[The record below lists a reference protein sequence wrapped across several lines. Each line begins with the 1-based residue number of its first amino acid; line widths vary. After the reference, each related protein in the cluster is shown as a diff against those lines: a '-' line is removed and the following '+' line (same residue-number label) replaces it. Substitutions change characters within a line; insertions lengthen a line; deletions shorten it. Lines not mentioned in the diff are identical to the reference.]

1 MKELKIDSLA
11 YALLQATRAIMY
23 VMEGMGL
30 PSALALVASKENV
43 PVAAQGAV
51 QDISYRTLRQW
62 GRVEI
67 ILSFLLKKR
76 PKPAALY
83 SLLAC
88 ALSLFNLS
96 DDDSIVLPYEN
107 YTVVNQAVDLVKTQK
122 AWMHASSMVNA
133 VLRNFLRER
142 LVLIQKAMQTVVGRW
157 NYPAWWVSSLQ
168 AIYPHDWEKI
178 LNVGNTLPPLI
189 LRVNQRKITKVD
201 YLALLQQ
208 HQIAAK
214 AVGDVAVQLLQPV
227 GVQSIPGFADGLVSV
242 QDVSAQWAAPLL
254 ELKAGMRVLDACAA
268 PGGKTGHI
276 LECADVDLWALEV
289 DAGRLA
295 KVQDN
300 LDRLGLSAKLI
311 CGDAAKQT
319 WWDGTLFDC
328 VLADVP
334 CTASGIVR
342 RHADIRWLRREEDAN
357 NLASV
362 AQKILDNLWQM
373 VRPGGKLLLVTCSI
387 WPAESESQAV
397 WFQKRTCAKRLPA
410 PGQILPGVGNEG
422 DGLFYALF
430 QKESVVR

>member
-11 YALLQATRAIMY
+11 YALLQATRAVMY
-23 VMEGMGL
+23 VMEGMAL
-30 PSALALVASKENV
+30 PAALALVVSKEKV
-43 PVAAQGAV
+43 PVTAQGAV

-62 GRVEI
+62 GRIEI

-76 PKPAALY
+76 PKPAAVY
-83 SLLAC
+83 YLLAC
-88 ALSLFNLS
+88 TLSLLNLS
-96 DDDSIVLPYEN
+96 DDDNIVLPYEG
-107 YTVVNQAVDLVKTQK
+107 YTVVNQSVDLVKTQK
-122 AWMHASSMVNA
+122 AWMHASGMVNA

-142 LVLIQKAMQTVVGRW
+142 LVLIQRAMQTVIGRW
-157 NYPAWWVSSLQ
+157 NYPEWWVLSLQ
-168 AIYPHDWEKI
+168 AMYPHDWEKI
-178 LNVGNTLPPLI
+178 LNIGNTLPPLI
-189 LRVNQRKITKVD
+189 LRVNQRKITKAD
-201 YLALLQQ
+201 YLDLLQR

-214 AVGDVAVQLLQPV
+214 EVGAVAVQLLQPV
-227 GVQSIPGFADGLVSV
+227 GVQSIPGFSEGLVSV

-254 ELKAGMRVLDACAA
+254 ELQTGMRVLDACAA

-289 DAGRLA
+289 DAARLA

-300 LDRLGLSAKLI
+300 LHRLGLSAKLI
-311 CGDAAKQT
+311 CGDASEKT

-328 VLADVP
+328 ILADVP

-342 RHADIRWLRREEDAN
+342 RHADIRWLRRKEDAN
-357 NLASV
+357 NLAGV

-387 WPAESESQAV
+387 WPEESENQAV
-397 WFQKRTCAKRLPA
+397 WFQKRTCAKRLLA

-430 QKESVVR
+430 QKESVVG

>member
-1 MKELKIDSLA
+1 
-11 YALLQATRAIMY
+11 
-23 VMEGMGL
+23 
-30 PSALALVASKENV
+30 
-43 PVAAQGAV
+43 
-51 QDISYRTLRQW
+51 
-62 GRVEI
+62 
-67 ILSFLLKKR
+67 
-76 PKPAALY
+76 
-83 SLLAC
+83 
-88 ALSLFNLS
+88 
-96 DDDSIVLPYEN
+96 
-107 YTVVNQAVDLVKTQK
+107 
-122 AWMHASSMVNA
+122 
-133 VLRNFLRER
+133 
-142 LVLIQKAMQTVVGRW
+142 MQTVVGRW